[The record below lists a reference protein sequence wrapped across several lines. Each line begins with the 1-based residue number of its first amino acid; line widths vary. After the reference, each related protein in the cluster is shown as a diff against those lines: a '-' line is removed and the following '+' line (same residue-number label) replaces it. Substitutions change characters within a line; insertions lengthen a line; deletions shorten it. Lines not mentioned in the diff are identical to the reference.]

1 MRLLGTGLGYD
12 LSYSS
17 YSELWQQTHSD
28 TERKGLSLARIENRA
43 RQSRSPIAR
52 RARAGNRIRSGPR
65 PDSSRS
71 TPAGPK
77 PRGPH
82 SNRGGTHSRISDLRN
97 SLDERPRGRNPAAPE
112 LHKLPRVSNSRD
124 PELSGNPDC
133 PKAPGVINCPGS
145 VPLEPGAP
153 SWGSLGSAPL
163 APYSRADARVLDLS
177 LPEIY

>member
-12 LSYSS
+12 LTYYSH
-17 YSELWQQTHSD
+17 SELWQQTHSD
-28 TERKGLSLARIENRA
+28 TERTRLSLALIGNRA

-124 PELSGNPDC
+124 PELSGNPDRQKLQEC
-133 PKAPGVINCPGS
+133 STARGQSPS
-145 VPLEPGAP
+145 SREPPHGEA
-153 SWGSLGSAPL
+153 
-163 APYSRADARVLDLS
+163 
-177 LPEIY
+177 

>member
-1 MRLLGTGLGYD
+1 MQLNPSLMRLLGTGLGYD

-28 TERKGLSLARIENRA
+28 TERKGLSLALIGNRA

-77 PRGPH
+77 PRGPR
-82 SNRGGTHSRISDLRN
+82 SNRGGNHSKSSELRN

-124 PELSGNPDC
+124 PEVSGNPHC
-133 PKAPGVINCPGS
+133 QKLQESSTARGQSPS
-145 VPLEPGAP
+145 SREPPHGEA
-153 SWGSLGSAPL
+153 
-163 APYSRADARVLDLS
+163 
-177 LPEIY
+177 